1 LAWSWT
7 GTVAA
12 VRSRQGSC
20 RPPGLYVQRRGG
32 ADEPYCAA
40 WACNQAGGT
49 STVETP
55 HPVSLELGAPLS
67 GPEEVWGLPER
78 HPLDAGG
85 MSARGT
91 QLFLD

>member
-1 LAWSWT
+1 MAWSWT

-12 VRSRQGSC
+12 VRSRLGSC

-55 HPVSLELGAPLS
+55 YPVSLELGD
-67 GPEEVWGLPER
+67 
-78 HPLDAGG
+78 PLDDPLVEQAMRQRPVTISG
-85 MSARGT
+85 SVAEPT
-91 QLFLD
+91 